1 VARLEPSAIAPLA
14 FLSPVTAVILGWA
27 LLGQSLSVLQVVGI
41 GIVIGSIW
49 LSQRA
54 QRGAQPPVLARPAT
68 R

>member
-1 VARLEPSAIAPLA
+1 
-14 FLSPVTAVILGWA
+14 VILGWA

-41 GIVIGSIW
+41 LVVVGSIW
-49 LSQRA
+49 LSQHA